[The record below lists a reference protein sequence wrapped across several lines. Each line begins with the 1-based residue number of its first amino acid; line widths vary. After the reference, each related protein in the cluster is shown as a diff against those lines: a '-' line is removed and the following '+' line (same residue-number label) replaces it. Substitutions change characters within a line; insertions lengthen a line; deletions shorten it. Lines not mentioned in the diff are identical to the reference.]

1 MVASHLRGAEF
12 GRGQVPKEGGGAM
25 LMPAP
30 QEGANFFGKL
40 CVEVKD
46 GLILLWSNP
55 GCYD

>member
-1 MVASHLRGAEF
+1 MVAWHLRGAEF

-30 QEGANFFGKL
+30 QEGLLFGEV

-46 GLILLWSNP
+46 GLILLWSSWLL
-55 GCYD
+55 